1 MSADASRRRRD
12 YDNRR
17 AHARYR
23 FRGHLRLI
31 VGGMEY
37 HGRANDIS
45 LGGLSLEAWFVPA
58 SVFSDGVLIRLDGM
72 PALGMRVAWRIG
84 DRFGGPFTG
93 SARRSPEIAALMD
106 RLEVDGVPA

>member
-1 MSADASRRRRD
+1 
-12 YDNRR
+12 
-17 AHARYR
+17 
-23 FRGHLRLI
+23 
-31 VGGMEY
+31 
-37 HGRANDIS
+37 
-45 LGGLSLEAWFVPA
+45 
-58 SVFSDGVLIRLDGM
+58 VFSDGVLIRLDGM